1 MPIPREGT
9 PVTNQVV
16 GNPDLCDILCG
27 GHMGNRVCSLP
38 CSVQKNVSPE
48 TILCLTAIKT
58 DAILKPTSMISIHIP
73 AHFSNL
79 SSCVVRHD
87 GARSHHLLSRLPGD
101 SVVIVS
107 GTNVPTVWSGM
118 LVGMCRVCLS
128 VGFAT
133 PNAFASAIANHHISR
148 HRLCQPSMAGCPCKE
163 ERHC

>member
-9 PVTNQVV
+9 PVTSQVV

-27 GHMGNRVCSLP
+27 GHMADCMCSLP
-38 CSVQKNVSPE
+38 CSVQKNISPE
-48 TILCLTAIKT
+48 AILCVGAITT

-87 GARSHHLLSRLPGD
+87 GARPHHLLSRLPRD
-101 SVVIVS
+101 PIVIVS

-128 VGFAT
+128 VGFAS
-133 PNAFASAIANHHISR
+133 PNGFASTIANQHISR
-148 HRLCQPSMAGCPCKE
+148 HRLGQPSMAGCPCKE